1 MRLLLDTN
9 VLIWLLAKPERI
21 ETRVREMIVD
31 ADNDLFF
38 SAISLLELASK
49 VSAGKLEFGEDA
61 LAQTRA
67 LAQSLDVTHEHA
79 WRVASLPTIHKDPF
93 DRLLVAQA
101 LEENMILVTGD
112 RLLAQYVPATVL
124 T

>member
-9 VLIWLLAKPERI
+9 VLIWFLAKPERI
-21 ETRVREMIVD
+21 EGRVRQMLVD
-31 ADNDLFF
+31 ADNELFV
-38 SAISLLELASK
+38 SAISLLEIASK
-49 VSAGKLEFGEDA
+49 VAVGKLRFDDHA
-61 LAQTRA
+61 LAQTQA
-67 LAQSLDVTHEHA
+67 LAQPLAVTQGHA
-79 WRVASLPTIHKDPF
+79 WRVASLPIIHKDPF